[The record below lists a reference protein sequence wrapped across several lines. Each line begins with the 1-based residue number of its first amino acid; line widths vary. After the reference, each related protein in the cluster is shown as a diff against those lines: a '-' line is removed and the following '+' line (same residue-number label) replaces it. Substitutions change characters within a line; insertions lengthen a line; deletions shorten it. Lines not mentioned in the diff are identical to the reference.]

1 MTKIIVSPSGN
12 HEIWPDAAKPK
23 GYVTP
28 EEWAAAHPLPTPQP
42 PTLDE
47 AHTSKLAEIIAGSN
61 RAAAYLKSFYSEA
74 EESSWPQQ
82 EAGARSILKQDANVK
97 DDTAASILRDP
108 VRTEAAVNLV
118 KTLAQIDEV
127 SAESFS
133 SRIVDNA
140 EKAYGAKILTLT
152 EQRGFE
158 HALKDAAAT
167 GQVEAVQALVIKYN
181 LPPDGVQL

>member
-1 MTKIIVSPSGN
+1 M
-12 HEIWPDAAKPK
+12 
-23 GYVTP
+23 
-28 EEWAAAHPLPTPQP
+28 
-42 PTLDE
+42 
-47 AHTSKLAEIIAGSN
+47 
-61 RAAAYLKSFYSEA
+61 
-74 EESSWPQQ
+74 
-82 EAGARSILKQDANVK
+82 
-97 DDTAASILRDP
+97 RDP